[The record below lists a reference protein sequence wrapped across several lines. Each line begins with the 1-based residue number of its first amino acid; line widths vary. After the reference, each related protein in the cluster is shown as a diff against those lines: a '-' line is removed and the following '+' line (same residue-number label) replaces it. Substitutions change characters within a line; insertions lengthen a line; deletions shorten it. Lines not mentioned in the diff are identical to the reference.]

1 MAESK
6 LTAQDVQRLLQDPSG
21 DVRAETA
28 QKLAENFAAPDL
40 TDSERTIAEEI
51 FRLMVRD
58 AEVRVREAL
67 ARNLKEN
74 PLVPHD
80 VASLL
85 ARDVDSVALPVL
97 EFSSVLDADDLM
109 EIVRGRDPEKQKA
122 VARRATVEAAVAD
135 ALVEEGDVEVAAT
148 LAANEGA
155 DIREESMLKMVER
168 FGDDERV
175 QDPLVHR
182 AALPV
187 TVSERLVHRVSEQL
201 KDHLLRNHELPPDVA
216 ADLVMQSRER
226 ATITLSTESTEDE
239 VERLVRQMQDHGRLT
254 PSIIVRAACMGD
266 LKFFEYAM
274 AVQTGLSVLNVRQLI
289 HDSGPLGLKGLYEK
303 AGLPRSLFPAAR
315 AAIDVMGE
323 TDYDG
328 EENDRE
334 RYQRRML
341 ERVLTQYGDL
351 GVEFEGQDL
360 EYLLAK
366 MNQLPATHLAL

>member
-6 LTAQDVQRLLQDPSG
+6 LTAQDVQRLLQEPSG
-21 DVRAETA
+21 EVRADTA
-28 QKLAENFAAPDL
+28 VKLAGQFEAADL
-40 TDSERTIAEEI
+40 TESERALAEEI
-51 FRLMVRD
+51 FRIMVRD

-67 ARNLKEN
+67 ATNLKEN

-80 VASLL
+80 VASAL
-85 ARDVDSVALPVL
+85 ARDVDSVALPIL
-97 EFSSVLDADDLM
+97 EFSAVLTPTDLI

-122 VARRATVEAAVAD
+122 VARRATVQSEVAD
-135 ALVEEGDVEVAAT
+135 ALVEEGDADVAAA
-148 LAANEGA
+148 LAANRGA
-155 DIREESMLKMVER
+155 DISEGSMLKMVER

-182 AALPV
+182 ASLPV

-201 KDHLLRNHELPPDVA
+201 KDHLLRNHELPADMA

-226 ATITLSTESTEDE
+226 ATITLSTESSEDE
-239 VERLVRQMQDHGRLT
+239 VERLVRQMEEHGRLT
-254 PSIIVRAACMGD
+254 DSIIVRAACMGD

-274 AVQTGLSVLNVRQLI
+274 SVRTGLPIVNVRQLI
-289 HDSGPLGLKGLYEK
+289 HDSGPLGLKGIAEK
-303 AGLPRSLFPAAR
+303 AGLPHSLYPAVR

-334 RYQRRML
+334 RYQRKML

-351 GVEFEGQDL
+351 GVEFESHDL

-366 MNQLPATHLAL
+366 MNQLPATHHAV